1 MVGLKYY
8 AEIPK
13 VEGKAHF
20 FHFSKYVAKIVIN
33 GKIIVQKPS

>member
-1 MVGLKYY
+1 MVGLKYF
-8 AEIPK
+8 ADIPK

-33 GKIIVQKPS
+33 SKIIVQKPS